1 MKMSLNDYIKKRNGV
16 AIGSSKSL
24 RNNLYRSLGSKNFS
38 TFWKYWNP
46 VFGYFLGKFIFK
58 PLKNVFPVMIAFLL
72 TFVFSGLIHDTV
84 TTLVRGK
91 TSFLFSIWFLFMG
104 VAVLITKCLNH
115 NFSNQQWIT
124 RAILNLTIISLCLLL
139 TLYVHKLFN

>member
-1 MKMSLNDYIKKRNGV
+1 MKMTLTDYIKKRNGV

-38 TFWKYWNP
+38 TFWRYWNP
-46 VFGYFLGKFIFK
+46 IFGYFLGKFIFK
-58 PLKNVFPVMIAFLL
+58 PLKNVFPVVIAFLL

-91 TSFLFSIWFLFMG
+91 TSFVFSIWFLFMG
-104 VAVLITKCLNH
+104 VAVLITKFLNH
-115 NFSNQQWIT
+115 NFSNQKWII
-124 RAILNLTIISLCLLL
+124 RAILNLTIISFCLLL